1 MSGKARSRPS
11 WKKQRHLPLQEVTV
25 ALIPVPADNLTA
37 FTRDPE
43 LIDDQTLDD
52 ALRAPGVLPSR
63 EKRHSERG
71 DLVDS
76 RSETGQKIAP

>member
-11 WKKQRHLPLQEVTV
+11 WKKQRHHWKPEVTV
-25 ALIPVPADNLTA
+25 AIIPVPADNLMA
-37 FTRDPE
+37 FTHDPE

-63 EKRHSERG
+63 EEVAEMQPS
-71 DLVDS
+71 
-76 RSETGQKIAP
+76 